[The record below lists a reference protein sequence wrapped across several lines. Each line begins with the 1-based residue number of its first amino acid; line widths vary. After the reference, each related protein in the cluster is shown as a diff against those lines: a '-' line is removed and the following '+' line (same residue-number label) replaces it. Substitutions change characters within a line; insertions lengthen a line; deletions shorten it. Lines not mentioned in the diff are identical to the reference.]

1 MTGIDLNLKRHES
14 HLSGQYRKRASHVF
28 KQNRFVPG
36 DGSSADEGVSPLRRS
51 LPRPPQGSELFLSR
65 SVSLD
70 GLCSTH
76 ISGELARYRSL
87 SSSATNEAL
96 SHGNPERRISQRP
109 CLCQRNAGLED
120 SRLSSPVFDCHRPIS
135 VRKGR
140 FWSRTQRNRLRLGF
154 HYHRF
159 VSLRISLGA
168 LSEDQGGGQ
177 TPHTPRSS
185 RQHPHVHTDQRRQD
199 ARRQRLGRDSSGG
212 RFLLRHGSGLSRL
225 RAFVRS
231 RPSLGFLRD
240 QVQKQYGV
248 SQILF
253 SSGRKGDW
261 SSIGSDDCA
270 DGFLFFQRLSG
281 QDAKGQ
287 VFRRG
292 AGQGSHLLDQH
303 LSSAV
308 SDDRP
313 TLQMSLAGR
322 TLFQMDQAASSDK
335 TFLWNFRECRENSSV
350 DRRLNL
356 RAGCDYEE
364 AIEPGGEP
372 LHNFTDLERDRFRE
386 NAHFTGPGGRSLQN
400 AR

>member
-109 CLCQRNAGLED
+109 CLCQRNTGLED
-120 SRLSSPVFDCHRPIS
+120 LRRFCPGFDWDRPIS

-168 LSEDQGGGQ
+168 LSDDQGGGQ

-185 RQHPHVHTDQRRQD
+185 GQHPHVHTDQRWQD
-199 ARRQRLGRDSSGG
+199 ARRQCLGRNSSGG
-212 RFLLRHGSGLSRL
+212 RLLLRHGSGVSRL
-225 RAFVRS
+225 RASVCS
-231 RPSLGFLRD
+231 RPSFRFLRD
-240 QVQKQYGV
+240 PFQKQYGI
-248 SQILF
+248 SQTLF
-253 SSGRKGDW
+253 SSGQKRNW
-261 SSIGSDDCA
+261 SSIGSTVVRFN
-270 DGFLFFQRLSG
+270 FLDFTEQPVEGLF
-281 QDAKGQ
+281 
-287 VFRRG
+287 
-292 AGQGSHLLDQH
+292 AG
-303 LSSAV
+303 
-308 SDDRP
+308 P
-313 TLQMSLAGR
+313 
-322 TLFQMDQAASSDK
+322 
-335 TFLWNFRECRENSSV
+335 W
-350 DRRLNL
+350 
-356 RAGCDYEE
+356 RAISEV
-364 AIEPGGEP
+364 
-372 LHNFTDLERDRFRE
+372 
-386 NAHFTGPGGRSLQN
+386 
-400 AR
+400 